1 MLFVFQDLCTVVPHW
16 IRYKELIAILE
27 ASLQDIVDRWADG
40 KVVSFCCYLEGG
52 VCYFFFFFLQY
63 QYNIKQTSHENKEK
77 MSIRGLLVDPIPN
90 SPNRNHK
97 NCKQDSK

>member
-1 MLFVFQDLCTVVPHW
+1 MVFVFQDLCTVVPHW

-40 KVVSFCCYLEGG
+40 KVASFCCYLDIG
-52 VCYFFFFFLQY
+52 VCYFFFFFFLQY

-77 MSIRGLLVDPIPN
+77 CQLGDY
-90 SPNRNHK
+90 
-97 NCKQDSK
+97 

>member
-40 KVVSFCCYLEGG
+40 KVASFCCYLDIG
-52 VCYFFFFFLQY
+52 VWYFFFLQY
-63 QYNIKQTSHENKEK
+63 QHNIRQTSHENKEK
-77 MSIRGLLVDPIPN
+77 CQSGDY
-90 SPNRNHK
+90 
-97 NCKQDSK
+97 